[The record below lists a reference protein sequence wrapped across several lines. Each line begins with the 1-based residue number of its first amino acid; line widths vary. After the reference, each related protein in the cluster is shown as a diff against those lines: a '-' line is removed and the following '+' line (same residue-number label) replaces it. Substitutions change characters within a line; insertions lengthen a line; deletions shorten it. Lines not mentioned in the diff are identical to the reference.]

1 MNNQGRITGNLIRAE
16 ATYPYAKIGFSE
28 KFNPH
33 PGHPRDEK
41 ERAIE
46 RENNPSK
53 ISTRQMG
60 QVTELLFFRNPR
72 RNLKSPLTSD
82 DL

>member
-28 KFNPH
+28 KFNPN

-41 ERAIE
+41 ERARSTE
-46 RENNPSK
+46 REREQSVKNFDTTDGTSH
-53 ISTRQMG
+53 
-60 QVTELLFFRNPR
+60 QVAFL
-72 RNLKSPLTSD
+72 
-82 DL
+82 